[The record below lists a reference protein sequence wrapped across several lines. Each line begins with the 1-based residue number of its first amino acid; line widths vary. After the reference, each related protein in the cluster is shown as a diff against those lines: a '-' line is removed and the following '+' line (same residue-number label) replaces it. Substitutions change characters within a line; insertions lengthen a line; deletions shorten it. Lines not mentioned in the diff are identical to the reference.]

1 MEKGKGEGKG
11 NKIIPFLFSD
21 VANHYK
27 EYSVVDGKKLRAVYK
42 LSLKT
47 VWIKLSFLF
56 MTINKN
62 LFLKII
68 VNNFQKKEKNK
79 KDILSILIILIRFV
93 F

>member
-1 MEKGKGEGKG
+1 
-11 NKIIPFLFSD
+11 
-21 VANHYK
+21 
-27 EYSVVDGKKLRAVYK
+27 
-42 LSLKT
+42 
-47 VWIKLSFLF
+47 

-68 VNNFQKKEKNK
+68 VKNFQKKEKNK